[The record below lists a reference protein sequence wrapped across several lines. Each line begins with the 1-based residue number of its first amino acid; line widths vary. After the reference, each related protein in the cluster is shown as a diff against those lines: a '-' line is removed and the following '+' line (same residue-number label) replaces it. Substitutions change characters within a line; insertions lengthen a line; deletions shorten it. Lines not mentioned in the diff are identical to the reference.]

1 MRAEDLAR
9 ESFRL
14 PMVISEPSVSRS
26 PLNLHFPLCVF
37 SLEVRAPEQLIWS
50 WEAVAHRVTSCRTS
64 TLVERFKIHKHL
76 SQERIMTPEKELTL
90 IFTFSNFLFFIF
102 WLCWVFFAACGLPPI
117 AAHRLLTWRLL
128 SSRGTGSREQRSAA
142 AAAQPV
148 RSPHTKMEPVSPALP
163 GESQPGED
171 RKSVV

>member
-1 MRAEDLAR
+1 MTRYYCLVCSVTEGWEKWGGQSMLSCWECWEYTFLGVRAEDLAR

-26 PLNLHFPLCVF
+26 PLNLHFLLCVF

-90 IFTFSNFLFFIF
+90 IFTFSNWQLILKQ
-102 WLCWVFFAACGLPPI
+102 WSMLAQGREDGVS
-117 AAHRLLTWRLL
+117 RL
-128 SSRGTGSREQRSAA
+128 SS
-142 AAAQPV
+142 P
-148 RSPHTKMEPVSPALP
+148 
-163 GESQPGED
+163 
-171 RKSVV
+171 